1 MSVFNSINVSVL
13 IVLLVAGLVVG
24 LSVSGID
31 LLNPNTS
38 AAEANLMS
46 IEAAHKDA
54 LYKLE
59 ETKRTAQTDA
69 ELRQIQREQE
79 LLDAK
84 YEHEK
89 QRLTQDLTNRQRWT
103 DAAINLAVFFGKASG
118 LALVLAAMGAVIA
131 SIVKA
136 IASARSA
143 PAERHPAT
151 PSHAMPEIQIV
162 HPLPE
167 RQSYEPL
174 DWSQP
179 NSESLQELHDRRLEE
194 RMREITQPKETDR
207 ANPRMRAVSDPARMS
222 STEYHKRPLAGD

>member
-38 AAEANLMS
+38 AAEANLMT

-59 ETKRTAQTDA
+59 ESKRAAQTDA
-69 ELRQIQREQE
+69 ELRQILREQE
-79 LLDAK
+79 SLDAL
-84 YEHEK
+84 HEDTIQTLEQK
-89 QRLTQDLTNRQRWT
+89 RTNRQRWT
-103 DAAINLAVFFGKASG
+103 DAAIAIATFIGNATGITIVLAV
-118 LALVLAAMGAVIA
+118 LGAVVT

-136 IASARSA
+136 IASARSVPAEHRPAA
-143 PAERHPAT
+143 PAR
-151 PSHAMPEIQIV
+151 AMPEIQII

-179 NSESLQELHDRRLEE
+179 NSESLQELHDRRLAE
-194 RMREITQPKETDR
+194 RMREITQPKETDLLK
-207 ANPRMRAVSDPARMS
+207 ARMRAVSDPARMS